1 MPRKFIKKQQS
12 IKINCYKEKMI
23 VDKGEMY
30 RHYDSGS
37 REDVRIDII
46 NEDDEEAESS
56 N

>member
-1 MPRKFIKKQQS
+1 
-12 IKINCYKEKMI
+12 MI

-30 RHYDSGS
+30 RHYGS
-37 REDVRIDII
+37 DREDARIDVI